1 MALPDRAPDTI
12 GLPMTH
18 HPTDRSYRALLAV
31 PALGRILLGMGL
43 ARVAQS
49 MVAIALVLFTLTEYH
64 SPELAGLVTFASIF
78 PGIAISPIAGVLLDR
93 HGRIRLMIFDYVVA
107 AAALVVIAG
116 LASAHAL
123 PPWLLV
129 LIATVMSLTS
139 IFSAVGLRTL
149 FPLIVPRHLWERANA
164 LDSNGYV
171 VASIL
176 GPPIAASLVAIGGGP
191 WALLAIAALFGLTAL
206 SMVGVHDP
214 LTEVTATGTLLGD
227 AMEGIV
233 YVWRN
238 RTLRGLGI
246 SVSVLNLTGGMT
258 TIVVPLL
265 VLHQIGTNEAIVGLM
280 FAISGVSGMVSAL
293 LFGRIDTR
301 GREWVMLVLP
311 PFGYAAAVALV
322 LPVALAAP
330 AGDPGAFDPV
340 LGLALIGA
348 AQLLVGLV
356 NGPYDI
362 ALFTVRQ
369 RRTDPAWLGRAF
381 AISMGF
387 NFAGFPIGAALS
399 GIIAANSLAGAVA
412 LGIGACVAGGILTA
426 VLIPARDPAT
436 EAPPRR

>member
-1 MALPDRAPDTI
+1 MAHRPS
-12 GLPMTH
+12 
-18 HPTDRSYRALLAV
+18 DRSYRALLRV
-31 PALGRILLGMGL
+31 PLLGRIVLGMGL
-43 ARVAQS
+43 ARIAQAMLS
-49 MVAIALVLFTLTEYH
+49 IALVLFTLTEYH
-64 SPELAGLVTFASIF
+64 SPELAGLVTFALIF
-78 PGIAISPIAGVLLDR
+78 PSIAISPIAGVLLDR
-93 HGRIRLMIFDYVVA
+93 HGRIRLMIADYLVA
-107 AAALVVIAG
+107 ASALLLIAG
-116 LASAHAL
+116 LSSVHAL
-123 PPWLLV
+123 PAWLLV

-149 FPLIVPRHLWERANA
+149 FPLIVPRQLWERANA

-171 VASIL
+171 VATIV
-176 GPPIAASLVAIGGGP
+176 GPPIAASLVAFAGGP
-191 WALLAIAALFGLTAL
+191 IALFVIAVLYGLTAL
-206 SMVGVHDP
+206 SMVSVDDP

-227 AMEGIV
+227 AREGLV

-265 VLHQIGTNEAIVGLM
+265 VLHQLGANEALVGVM
-280 FAISGVSGMVSAL
+280 FAISGLSGMVSAL

-311 PFGYAAAVALV
+311 PFGYAAGVALI
-322 LPVALAAP
+322 LPIALAAP
-330 AGDPGAFDPV
+330 AGMSGAFDPL
-340 LGLALIGA
+340 LGLALLGA

-356 NGPYDI
+356 NGPFDI

-387 NFAGFPIGAALS
+387 NFIGFPIGAAIS
-399 GIIAANSLAGAVA
+399 GVIAASSLGGAVT
-412 LGIGACVAGGILTA
+412 LGVGACIGGGILA
-426 VLIPARDPAT
+426 ALLIPGRDPGRNPGREPAT
-436 EAPPRR
+436 R

>member
-1 MALPDRAPDTI
+1 
-12 GLPMTH
+12 MTH
-18 HPTDRSYRALLAV
+18 RSADPSYRALLRV
-31 PALGRILLGMGL
+31 PSLGRILLGMGL
-43 ARVAQS
+43 ARVAQA
-49 MVAIALVLFTLTEYH
+49 MVAIALVLFTLAEYH

-93 HGRIRLMIFDYVVA
+93 HGRIRLMILDYLFA
-107 AAALVVIAG
+107 ASALVVIAG
-116 LASAHAL
+116 LASVHAL

-171 VASIL
+171 VATIF
-176 GPPIAASLVAIGGGP
+176 GPPIAASLVAFGGGP
-191 WALLAIAALFGLTAL
+191 LALFSIALLFGLTAL
-206 SMVGVHDP
+206 SMVGVQDP
-214 LTEVTATGTLLGD
+214 QTEVTATGTLLGD
-227 AMEGIV
+227 ARAGLV

-238 RTLRGLGI
+238 RTLRGLGVT
-246 SVSVLNLTGGMT
+246 VSVLNLTGGMT

-265 VLHQIGTNEAIVGLM
+265 VLHQLGASAALVGVM

-293 LFGRIDTR
+293 VFGRIDTR

-311 PFGYAAAVALV
+311 PFGYAAAITLV
-322 LPVALAAP
+322 LPVALAGP
-330 AGDPGAFDPV
+330 AGAHGAIDPI
-340 LGLALIGA
+340 LGLGLIGA
-348 AQLLVGLV
+348 AQLLIGLV
-356 NGPYDI
+356 NGPFDI

-387 NFAGFPIGAALS
+387 NFVGFPIGAALS
-399 GIIAANSLAGAVA
+399 GVIAANSLGAAVV
-412 LGIGACVAGGILTA
+412 LGIGACIASGILAA
-426 VLIPARDPAT
+426 VLVPARDA
-436 EAPPRR
+436 ASDADGI

>member
-1 MALPDRAPDTI
+1 
-12 GLPMTH
+12 MTH
-18 HPTDRSYRALLAV
+18 PLADRSYRALLRV
-31 PALGRILLGMGL
+31 PSLGRILLGMGL
-43 ARVAQS
+43 ARVAQA
-49 MVAIALVLFTLTEYH
+49 MVAIALVLFTLAEYQ

-93 HGRIRLMIFDYVVA
+93 HGRIRLMILDYVVA
-107 AAALVVIAG
+107 ASALVVIAF

-129 LIATVMSLTS
+129 LIATIMSLTS
-139 IFSAVGLRTL
+139 IFSSVGLRTL

-171 VASIL
+171 VATIL
-176 GPPIAASLVAIGGGP
+176 GPPIAASLVAFGGGP
-191 WALLAIAALFGLTAL
+191 AALFVIGLLFGLTAL

-214 LTEVTATGTLLGD
+214 MTEVTATGTLLGD
-227 AMEGIV
+227 AREGLV

-238 RTLRGLGI
+238 RTLRGLGV
-246 SVSVLNLTGGMT
+246 SVSVINLAGGMT

-265 VLHQIGTNEAIVGLM
+265 VLRQLGANEALVGIL
-280 FAISGVSGMVSAL
+280 FAISGVSGMLSAL
-293 LFGRIDTR
+293 VFGRMDTR

-311 PFGYAAAVALV
+311 PFGYAAAIALA
-322 LPVALAAP
+322 LPVAV
-330 AGDPGAFDPV
+330 AGPFGTPGALDPI
-340 LGLALIGA
+340 LGLGLMAA

-381 AISMGF
+381 AVSMGF
-387 NFAGFPIGAALS
+387 NFIGFPIGAAIS
-399 GIIAANSLAGAVA
+399 GVIAANSLGGAVM
-412 LGIGACVAGGILTA
+412 LGIGACVASGILAA
-426 VLIPARDPAT
+426 VLIPARDPTAQP
-436 EAPPRR
+436 ADPSG

>member
-1 MALPDRAPDTI
+1 
-12 GLPMTH
+12 MTH
-18 HPTDRSYRALLAV
+18 RPADRSYRALLRV
-31 PALGRILLGMGL
+31 PSLGRILLGMGL
-43 ARVAQS
+43 ARVAQA
-49 MVAIALVLFTLTEYH
+49 MVAIALVLFTLAEYG

-93 HGRIRLMIFDYVVA
+93 HGRIRLMILDYVVA
-107 AAALVVIAG
+107 ASALVLVAVLASVDALPAWLLLVIAT
-116 LASAHAL
+116 
-123 PPWLLV
+123 
-129 LIATVMSLTS
+129 IMSLTS

-171 VASIL
+171 VATIL
-176 GPPIAASLVAIGGGP
+176 GPPIAASLVAFGGGP
-191 WALLAIAALFGLTAL
+191 VALFVIGLLFALTAL

-227 AMEGIV
+227 AREGLV

-238 RTLRGLGI
+238 RTLRGLGV
-246 SVSVLNLTGGMT
+246 SVSVINLAGGMT

-265 VLHQIGTNEAIVGLM
+265 VLRQVGANEALVGIM

-293 LFGRIDTR
+293 VFGRIDTR
-301 GREWVMLVLP
+301 GREWIMLVVP
-311 PFGYAAAVALV
+311 PFGYAAAIALA
-322 LPVALAAP
+322 LPVAVAGP
-330 AGDPGAFDPV
+330 AGTPGAVDPI
-340 LGLALIGA
+340 LGLLLLGA

-356 NGPYDI
+356 SGPYDI

-387 NFAGFPIGAALS
+387 NFIGFPIGAALT
-399 GIIAANSLAGAVA
+399 GVIAANSLGGAVA
-412 LGIGACVAGGILTA
+412 LGISACIASGIIAALM
-426 VLIPARDPAT
+426 IPERDPTTQVHA
-436 EAPPRR
+436 

>member
-1 MALPDRAPDTI
+1 
-12 GLPMTH
+12 MTH
-18 HPTDRSYRALLAV
+18 RSADPSYRALLAV
-31 PALGRILLGMGL
+31 PSLGRIVLGMAL
-43 ARVAQS
+43 ARIAQA
-49 MVAIALVLFTLTEYH
+49 MVAIALVLFTLVEYH

-93 HGRIRLMIFDYVVA
+93 HGRIRLMILDYLVA
-107 AAALVVIAG
+107 ASALVVIAG

-123 PPWLLV
+123 PSWLLV

-171 VASIL
+171 VATIL
-176 GPPIAASLVAIGGGP
+176 GPPIAASLVAFGGGP
-191 WALLAIAALFGLTAL
+191 AALFVIGLLFGLTAL

-227 AMEGIV
+227 ARAGLV

-238 RTLRGLGI
+238 RTLRGLGV

-265 VLHQIGTNEAIVGLM
+265 VLHQLGANEALVGVM

-293 LFGRIDTR
+293 VFGRIDTR

-311 PFGYAAAVALV
+311 PFGYGAAIALV

-330 AGDPGAFDPV
+330 AGAPGAFDPI
-340 LGLALIGA
+340 LGLGLIGA

-356 NGPYDI
+356 NGPFDI

-381 AISMGF
+381 AVSMGF
-387 NFAGFPIGAALS
+387 NFVGFPIGAAIS
-399 GIIAANSLAGAVA
+399 GVIAASSLGGAVT
-412 LGIGACVAGGILTA
+412 LGIGACVAGGILAA
-426 VLIPARDPAT
+426 VLIPVRDPAT
-436 EAPPRR
+436 ETERSG

>member
-1 MALPDRAPDTI
+1 
-12 GLPMTH
+12 MTH
-18 HPTDRSYRALLAV
+18 FSTDRSYRALLRV
-31 PALGRILLGMGL
+31 PSMGRILLGMGL
-43 ARVAQS
+43 ARIAQA
-49 MVAIALVLFTLTEYH
+49 MVAIALVLFTLAEYH
-64 SPELAGLVTFASIF
+64 SPELAGVVTFASIF
-78 PGIAISPIAGVLLDR
+78 PGLVISPIAGVLLDR
-93 HGRIRLMIFDYVVA
+93 HGRIRLMILDYLVA
-107 AAALVVIAG
+107 AAALTVVAG
-116 LASAHAL
+116 LSSAHAL
-123 PPWLLV
+123 PSWLLV

-139 IFSAVGLRTL
+139 IFSSVGLRTL
-149 FPLIVPRHLWERANA
+149 FPLVVPRQLWERANA

-171 VASIL
+171 VATIL

-191 WALLAIAALFGLTAL
+191 AALLVIGVLYGLTAL

-227 AMEGIV
+227 ARDGLV

-265 VLHQIGTNEAIVGLM
+265 VLHQLGANEALVGVM

-293 LFGRIDTR
+293 VFGRIDTR

-322 LPVALAAP
+322 LPVALAGP
-330 AGDPGAFDPV
+330 AGAPGAVDPL
-340 LGLALIGA
+340 LGLGLIGA

-356 NGPYDI
+356 NGPFDI

-381 AISMGF
+381 AVSMGF
-387 NFAGFPIGAALS
+387 NFIGFPIGAALS
-399 GIIAANSLAGAVA
+399 GVIAANSLSGALV
-412 LGIGACVAGGILTA
+412 LGIGACVGSGILAA
-426 VLIPARDPAT
+426 VLVPARDPVT
-436 EAPPRR
+436 ESES